1 MDRIGRLKVI
11 FEDDWLLV
19 LDKPAGLLTIPAPG
33 KEGRSLVELLDAFR
47 REKDLPSA
55 FHPCHRLDE
64 ETSGVILFAKG
75 KGAQKRLMDAFR
87 EREMRKTYLALVNGR
102 PPKDSGVMTRSIEG
116 EAAKTSYRVLEK
128 REGYSLVEA
137 KPHTGRTNQIRIH
150 FKQTGNPLIG
160 ETRFAFRRDSAFRAK
175 RTLLHAAKLAFRH
188 PWTGVEVEFEAPLP
202 EDMRRFL
209 EKHP

>member
-1 MDRIGRLKVI
+1 MGRIVRMNVI

-33 KEGRSLVELLDAFR
+33 KDGRSLAELLEAHR
-47 REKDLPSA
+47 RESGLEHR

-75 KGAQKRLMDAFR
+75 KSAQKRLMDSFR
-87 EREMRKTYLALVNGR
+87 KREMKKTYLALVNGR
-102 PPKDSGVMTRSIEG
+102 PPKDSGTMTRSIDG

-128 REGYSLVEA
+128 REGYCLVEA
-137 KPHTGRTNQIRIH
+137 SPHTGRTNQIRIH
-150 FKQTGNPLIG
+150 FKLLGNPIIG
-160 ETRFAFRRDSAFRAK
+160 ESRFAFRKDSPFRAK
-175 RTLLHAAKLAFRH
+175 RTLLHAASLAFRH
-188 PWTGVEVEFEAPLP
+188 PWKDKDLEFEAPLP
-202 EDMRRFL
+202 EDMRRFM